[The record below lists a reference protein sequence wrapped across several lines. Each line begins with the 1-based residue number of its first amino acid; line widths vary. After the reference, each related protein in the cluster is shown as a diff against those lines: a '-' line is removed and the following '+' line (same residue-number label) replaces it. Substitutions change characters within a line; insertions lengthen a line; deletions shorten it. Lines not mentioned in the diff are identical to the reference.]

1 MRFRITSA
9 VNSLPL
15 SDCRIAGDPTS
26 VKISNK
32 HPATSDA
39 FLEVMGLAQEYRE
52 K

>member
-1 MRFRITSA
+1 
-9 VNSLPL
+9 LPL
-15 SDCRIAGDPTS
+15 SDCKIIGDPTS

-39 FLEVMGLAQEYRE
+39 FFDVIGLAQEYHV